1 MPSFQTPSDIRGNR
15 RQRSKAPV
23 VFRESCHPSNN
34 HVPCHAREQLS
45 RANSKPCNSPLAAQH
60 QFGAM
65 NQTPQIQKAR
75 RVEKGFGSQKGG
87 ALATFWQRRRQQR
100 RRDEPWLLPSRRP
113 ERRFSYFVKRCRLSA
128 FASTFIC
135 RDLRSVREQPA
146 KKCRKSNFDKR
157 FNARKLLMNRGLAA
171 KPRFIAMLSLVFSV
185 VSDFP

>member
-1 MPSFQTPSDIRGNR
+1 
-15 RQRSKAPV
+15 
-23 VFRESCHPSNN
+23 
-34 HVPCHAREQLS
+34 
-45 RANSKPCNSPLAAQH
+45 LAAQH

-100 RRDEPWLLPSRRP
+100 RRDEPWLLPSRRS

-128 FASTFIC
+128 FASIFIY
-135 RDLRSVREQPA
+135 RDLHSVRERPA
-146 KKCRKSNFDKR
+146 KKCRKSIFDKR
-157 FNARKLLMNRGLAA
+157 FNAWKLLMNRGLAA
-171 KPRFIAMLSLVFSV
+171 KPRFIAMLSLVFSI